1 MIDKMKLYN
10 LESCPFCIVV
20 RRKLDDLGLKYE
32 KIDVPES
39 RQLRTEVIKVSG
51 QPLVPVLVDGDVV
64 LDDEDKIIEYL
75 DSKYGRKE

>member
-1 MIDKMKLYN
+1 M
-10 LESCPFCIVV
+10 V

-32 KIDVPES
+32 KIDVPAP

-75 DSKYGRKE
+75 DSKYGRGGK

>member
-1 MIDKMKLYN
+1 M
-10 LESCPFCIVV
+10 V

-32 KIDVPES
+32 KIDVPAQ

-51 QPLVPVLVDGDVV
+51 QPLVPVLVDGDIV

-75 DSKYGRKE
+75 DSKYGWNKRGDQ